1 MASKYQKYGAN
12 CMRLA
17 EESNDTV
24 LSLGFMKMAQAWLD
38 LEKSRRRDPRR
49 DFGSGIGLSRRGEL
63 IGVLPMA
70 ENYNRWNSARDS
82 LDLVQGA
89 FRHEAKTLQLELAK
103 MWRGVTD
110 YIHVALGLR
119 TSPSALRQDR
129 RLSRILFSL
138 GRTGLLV
145 GIGEALQARYAPV
158 GDQLPERLAR
168 ILKQAE
174 EVRPEGAAAAHRR
187 TLSKHTR
194 SRRVNRR
201 TRLSSHRT
209 IKRKTALK
217 PPDRRVRSSG

>member
-1 MASKYQKYGAN
+1 MASKYQKYGAS

-17 EESNDTV
+17 EESNDAV

-38 LEKSRRRDPRR
+38 LEKSR
-49 DFGSGIGLSRRGEL
+49 
-63 IGVLPMA
+63 
-70 ENYNRWNSARDS
+70 
-82 LDLVQGA
+82 
-89 FRHEAKTLQLELAK
+89 RHEAKTLQLELAK

-158 GDQLPERLAR
+158 EDQSPERLAR
-168 ILKQAE
+168 MLKQLE
-174 EVRPEGAAAAHRR
+174 EVRPEGAAAAHQR

-201 TRLSSHRT
+201 TRLSSRRT